1 MPGLLEL
8 LGVAYLVVGAGV
20 ATRLHRSG
28 RVGLGGAVGAFAAW
42 PVFLPVLAGPS
53 SGAGP
58 FANRIVEVFAA
69 LERTLHDPAAD
80 DVAWSSDVAVDLSGL
95 QTALFRAD
103 DRIAL
108 VDRLLSEA
116 RASGPRDPARLAALT
131 APLDEARALAA
142 DELSAV
148 LDEVVQLRLQIGLA
162 ALHGNA
168 ASVRQRLA
176 ELQARAE
183 AIDEVSEVSSHV
195 ARAG

>member
-1 MPGLLEL
+1 MTPGLLEL

-20 ATRLHRSG
+20 ATRLHRG
-28 RVGLGGAVGAFAAW
+28 GQVGWGGAVGAFAAW
-42 PVFLPVLAGPS
+42 PVFLPVLAGPTA
-53 SGAGP
+53 GAGP
-58 FANRIVEVFAA
+58 FAARIQEVFAA
-69 LERTLHDPAAD
+69 LERTLRDPAAD
-80 DVAWSSDVAVDLSGL
+80 DVAWSNDVGLSGL
-95 QTALFRAD
+95 RVALERAD
-103 DRIAL
+103 ERIAL

-116 RASGPRDPARLAALT
+116 RASNPGDAERLAALT
-131 APLDEARALAA
+131 GPLDEARAKAA

-168 ASVRQRLA
+168 ASVRERLA

-183 AIDEVSEVSSHV
+183 AIDEVSEVTSHV

>member
-1 MPGLLEL
+1 MSPGLLEL

-20 ATRLHRSG
+20 AAKLHRSG
-28 RVGLGGAVGAFAAW
+28 RVGVAGAIGAFAAW

-53 SGAGP
+53 GGSGP
-58 FANRIVEVFAA
+58 FASRIVEVFAA

-80 DVAWSSDVAVDLSGL
+80 DVSWSADLTGL
-95 QTALFRAD
+95 QTALHRAD

-116 RASGPRDPARLAALT
+116 RASGPSDPARMDALT
-131 APLDEARALAA
+131 APLVEARQTAA

-168 ASVRQRLA
+168 ASVRHRLA